1 MKSSRCTPEQV
12 AFGLRRADE
21 GTPVSEACSK
31 TVLSEQA
38 LCQPVAVSPVCPD
51 HLQPGKPVQQPGQD
65 LLRAIPALE
74 VGGVHY
80 RTSAIIHSVT
90 PARALGLQD
99 RVANPSHSGTG
110 STQYT

>member
-1 MKSSRCTPEQV
+1 MKSSRCIPEQV

-21 GTPVSEACSK
+21 GTPVSEVRRKSG
-31 TVLSEQA
+31 LSEQTF
-38 LCQPVAVSPVCPD
+38 CQPAAVSHVWPD
-51 HLQPGKPVQQPGQD
+51 HLQPGKPVQQLGQD

-90 PARALGLQD
+90 PARALDLQD
-99 RVANPSHSGTG
+99 RAANPAHSETG
-110 STQYT
+110 SVQYP

>member
-1 MKSSRCTPEQV
+1 MKSSRCTAEQV
-12 AFGLRRADE
+12 AFGPRRADE
-21 GTPVSEACSK
+21 GSPVSKICRKSG
-31 TVLSEQA
+31 LSEQA

-51 HLQPGKPVQQPGQD
+51 HLQPWKPVQQPGQD

-90 PARALGLQD
+90 PARPLDLQD
-99 RVANPSHSGTG
+99 RVANPAHSGTG
-110 STQYT
+110 AVQYG